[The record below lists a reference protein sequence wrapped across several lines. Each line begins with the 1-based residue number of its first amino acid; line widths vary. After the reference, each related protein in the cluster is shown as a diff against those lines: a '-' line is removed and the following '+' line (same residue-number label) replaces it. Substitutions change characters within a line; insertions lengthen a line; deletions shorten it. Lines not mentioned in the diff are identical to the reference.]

1 MKKFRRGW
9 EAELRDGT
17 IIREGQTEW
26 KKVPKKAITRLSLF
40 YDGRHWDLTD
50 KEAYFVKYRASVVP
64 GIQDSFR
71 IERRMIGYYE
81 GSNKVCYCVDERT
94 GKFNLEVIN
103 TNE

>member
-50 KEAYFVKYRASVVP
+50 KEAYFIKNRASAVP
-64 GIQDSFR
+64 GVPESFR
-71 IERRMIGYYE
+71 IEQRTIGFYE
-81 GSNKVCYCVDERT
+81 GANKICYTVDEGT
-94 GKFNLEVIN
+94 GKFEMTVIDN
-103 TNE
+103 G